1 MFREGAARFHGR
13 LSSLWRCICC
23 APAMTSHVMDRAQAL
38 WESTSIEEATSAS
51 IHQPTRR
58 KHMTGFNILPL
69 AVALLIGVAALGS
82 CLGIGLVGQKFLEST
97 ARQPELVDTLQT
109 KFFLVAGVTDGAFII
124 ATGIGLWFATAN
136 PFG

>member
-1 MFREGAARFHGR
+1 
-13 LSSLWRCICC
+13 
-23 APAMTSHVMDRAQAL
+23 
-38 WESTSIEEATSAS
+38 
-51 IHQPTRR
+51 
-58 KHMTGFNILPL
+58 MTGFNILPL

-109 KFFLVAGVTDGAFII
+109 KFFLIAGVTDGAFII

-136 PFG
+136 PFRG

>member
-1 MFREGAARFHGR
+1 
-13 LSSLWRCICC
+13 
-23 APAMTSHVMDRAQAL
+23 MTSHVIDHTHPL
-38 WESTSIEEATSAS
+38 WESTSID
-51 IHQPTRR
+51 QPVNQPPGENT
-58 KHMTGFNILPL
+58 MTGFNILPL

>member
-1 MFREGAARFHGR
+1 LLRESRPFHGR
-13 LSSLWRCICC
+13 LFFVPS
-23 APAMTSHVMDRAQAL
+23 MTSRVMDRTQPL
-38 WESTSIEEATSAS
+38 WKSTSID
-51 IHQPTRR
+51 QPVNQPPGENT
-58 KHMTGFNILPL
+58 MTGFNILPL